1 MTAGACLPYR
11 RGAVGLQFHREL
23 PLDSPMSQLEL
34 WLEHDRDD
42 VPGALGPDSVQR
54 IRADAARWGAQ
65 VARQGGAVDHQPA

>member
-1 MTAGACLPYR
+1 
-11 RGAVGLQFHREL
+11 
-23 PLDSPMSQLEL
+23 MSQLEL

-65 VARQGGAVDHQPA
+65 VARQGAQLIANLLDELVGEIVTRAWLERLPGA